1 VALGYALTA
10 VCMQQMKRDIDL
22 IELLCLWYQV
32 ESQWTPVEGYPVE
45 CPSTKGWRASR
56 QYDSENDA
64 AETDARGK
72 LAKHVGAIVA
82 SIDEPYRSA
91 LYQVARNKVS
101 GAVVWRSAR
110 LPEDKDEAAAITV
123 EALDIFGSLL

>member
-1 VALGYALTA
+1 
-10 VCMQQMKRDIDL
+10 MKRDIDL
-22 IELLCLWYQV
+22 IELLCLWNQV
-32 ESQWTPVEGYPVE
+32 ESQWSPVEGYPVE
-45 CPSTKGWRASR
+45 CPSTRGWRASR
-56 QYDSENDA
+56 QYDDTNSA

-72 LAKHVGAIVA
+72 LAKHVGAIVQ

-91 LYQVARNKVS
+91 LYQVARNRVS

-110 LPEDKDEAAAITV
+110 LPEDKDLAAAITV